1 MSSQPNDTGAPLS
14 LRLARSDE
22 LDALVAIDDAAS
34 ELYVRAGLV
43 LSLGADH
50 PFVLAESARWAQAIE
65 RELAHVAVD
74 TNDEPLG
81 FLTLGVVDDA
91 PYLDQISVHPRAMR
105 RGIGS
110 ALMQRAFTWSGARPL
125 WLTTYSHLPWN
136 QPYYE
141 RHGFTLVPERD
152 CGPELKQ
159 ILATQRATLPDPER
173 RVAMLRPPR

>member
-1 MSSQPNDTGAPLS
+1 MNTKEFPT
-14 LRLARSDE
+14 LRLARAGE
-22 LDALVAIDDAAS
+22 LDALVGIDDAAS

-74 TNDEPLG
+74 SNDVLLG
-81 FLTLGVVDDA
+81 FMTLGFVDDA

-105 RGIGS
+105 RGVGA
-110 ALMQRAFTWSGARPL
+110 ALMQRAFTWSGERPL

-141 RHGFTLVPERD
+141 RHGFTLVPEHD
-152 CGPELKQ
+152 CGPELKR
-159 ILATQRATLPDPER
+159 ILELQRTALPDPER
-173 RVAMLRPPR
+173 RVAMARRAPR